1 MDHPEKCPLCDQEE
15 ENIDHLVVSCVF
27 ARQFWFSLF
36 QHLQLQEF
44 APQMDTISFMEWWR
58 MINKLPLGPR
68 KKGLNST
75 IILGAWILWKH
86 SNRCVFDGDA
96 PSLAAALSQA
106 DEERSVCEMAGAKGI
121 SFLMAQ
127 EA

>member
-1 MDHPEKCPLCDQEE
+1 
-15 ENIDHLVVSCVF
+15 LVQPVS
-27 ARQFWFSLF
+27 APTAP
-36 QHLQLQEF
+36 EF

-58 MINKLPLGPR
+58 MINELPLGPR

-86 SNRCVFDGDA
+86 RNRYVFDGDA

-106 DEERSVCEMAGAKGI
+106 DEERSVWEMAGAKGI